1 MAQTFMF
8 TIHDKQSG
16 IRQFEIRQV
25 NVDGTRSFSV
35 WDMDNDKSLYRLDVA
50 HEALAETEIDE
61 PGALNILNAEYVEN
75 DFKRLVNAGFLKLP

>member
-1 MAQTFMF
+1 
-8 TIHDKQSG
+8 
-16 IRQFEIRQV
+16 
-25 NVDGTRSFSV
+25 
-35 WDMDNDKSLYRLDVA
+35 MDNDKSLYKLDVA